1 MEVSTILS
9 AHPLERK
16 MNRITTRI
24 DFRRTHRTRLS
35 ALFHRRRRRGCVEAG
50 AVRRAAVTARRESR
64 RTGPARSPRDVAR
77 EASVSRSPRR
87 GARAVRS
94 RRARSLLVHL
104 LVLLP
109 LDEVD
114 DAGDGGG
121 DLRIARRG
129 TTRCEARN
137 ARGNSRRT
145 KRPRCDG
152 RYSRTRLGSGK
163 SRQGLVAGRTAMPP
177 RPHSDSRLL
186 GLLYHF
192 LSSSASAMAGGLR
205 GGGVLGR
212 GGGVSVVVDGSS
224 RARLLRRVG
233 RVVHE

>member
-1 MEVSTILS
+1 MHRSLS
-9 AHPLERK
+9 RPCSSSSSWVRGGRRRSESRGHRPS
-16 MNRITTRI
+16 RIAA
-24 DFRRTHRTRLS
+24 DGPS
-35 ALFHRRRRRGCVEAG
+35 AL
-50 AVRRAAVTARRESR
+50 TARRR
-64 RTGPARSPRDVAR
+64 ARSFSLAPASSRLAVCVA
-77 EASVSRSPRR
+77 SRR

-94 RRARSLLVHL
+94 RRAQSLLVHL

-114 DAGDGGG
+114 DACDGGG

-129 TTRCEARN
+129 TTRREARN
-137 ARGNSRRT
+137 ARGDSPGT
-145 KRPRCDG
+145 KRPRADG
-152 RYSRTRLGSGK
+152 RYSRTRAGFGK
-163 SRQGLVAGRTAMPP
+163 SRQGRIAGRTAMPP
-177 RPHSDSRLL
+177 KPHSDSRLL

-212 GGGVSVVVDGSS
+212 GGGVFVVVDGSS

-233 RVVHE
+233 RVDAYSR